1 MSVHGHVCAAGA
13 DPAARERRPAAA
25 QPLGIAFVVIL
36 RVAILAPGLE
46 FRGCHPLARR
56 AAPRLGANVL
66 ARDLRPMIRP
76 VLTEIALFLAPFL
89 VYAVF
94 LWATQ
99 AGLLHPDSWSL
110 PRVAWL
116 VIAALVLMIG
126 SFVVLAQWGGSPPGS
141 TYVPAHIEDGQFV
154 PGETK

>member
-1 MSVHGHVCAAGA
+1 MSAHGDVCAAGV
-13 DPAARERRPAAA
+13 DPAAREPRSAVR
-25 QPLGIAFVVIL
+25 QPLGVAFVVIL
-36 RVAILAPGLE
+36 RVAILALGPASRCLP
-46 FRGCHPLARR
+46 RTQR
-56 AAPRLGANVL
+56 AAARARADVL

-89 VYAVF
+89 VYAIF

-99 AGLLHPDSWSL
+99 AGVLHPKSWSL
-110 PRVAWL
+110 PRVTWL
-116 VIAALVLMIG
+116 LIAALVLMIG
-126 SFVVLAQWGGSPPGS
+126 SFIVLAQWGGSPPGS

>member
-1 MSVHGHVCAAGA
+1 
-13 DPAARERRPAAA
+13 
-25 QPLGIAFVVIL
+25 
-36 RVAILAPGLE
+36 
-46 FRGCHPLARR
+46 
-56 AAPRLGANVL
+56 
-66 ARDLRPMIRP
+66 MIRP

-99 AGLLHPDSWSL
+99 AGVLHPKSWSL
-110 PRVAWL
+110 PRVTWL

-126 SFVVLAQWGGSPPGS
+126 SFIVLAQWGGSAPGS

>member
-1 MSVHGHVCAAGA
+1 
-13 DPAARERRPAAA
+13 
-25 QPLGIAFVVIL
+25 
-36 RVAILAPGLE
+36 
-46 FRGCHPLARR
+46 
-56 AAPRLGANVL
+56 
-66 ARDLRPMIRP
+66 MIRP
-76 VLTEIALFLAPFL
+76 VLTEVALFLAPFL

-99 AGLLHPDSWSL
+99 AGVLHPNSWSL

-116 VIAALVLMIG
+116 VIAALLLMIG
-126 SFVVLAQWGGSPPGS
+126 SFIVLAQWGGSQLGS